1 MGSQVLHFFAM
12 TVLLLLV
19 AALFRLSSGAQCGN
33 LTQSGPEGAHFV
45 RYVGSKHRLAP
56 DTELEEREKAV
67 IIRGRVLDRTCS
79 PVPGAVVDIWYS
91 GQARSENMYRGQALT
106 NKLGEFKF
114 LASVPSASRENL
126 IPHYN
131 IKVRTGGDDETTFN
145 TQIYFKDRIP
155 IEFEDFVRKR
165 DTQFASMSKIHP
177 GSGSGQLK
185 NGGRLVQFTMKLNI

>member
-45 RYVGSKHRLAP
+45 RYVGSKHRL
-56 DTELEEREKAV
+56 
-67 IIRGRVLDRTCS
+67 
-79 PVPGAVVDIWYS
+79 
-91 GQARSENMYRGQALT
+91 ARSENMYRGQALT

-165 DTQFASMSKIHP
+165 DTQFAHEQNPSWI
-177 GSGSGQLK
+177 
-185 NGGRLVQFTMKLNI
+185 